1 MQGDDAADAVLIGHE
16 RPDDFYCT
24 AEECVSAIADRGGP
38 KLAVAVTVGT
48 HEVDVAGQPVLT
60 VLQDD
65 GGSAAAI
72 AARRSEE
79 RRVGTECDSTCR
91 PRGSPMLYKKKKI
104 ISTTESQY

>member
-48 HEVDVAGQPVLT
+48 HAVDVAGQPVLT

-65 GGSAAAI
+65 GGSAAEI
-72 AARRSEE
+72 AARPLQLGRLPLPEHRHDRSLLLVPE
-79 RRVGTECDSTCR
+79 RH
-91 PRGSPMLYKKKKI
+91 RGP
-104 ISTTESQY
+104 TTNN